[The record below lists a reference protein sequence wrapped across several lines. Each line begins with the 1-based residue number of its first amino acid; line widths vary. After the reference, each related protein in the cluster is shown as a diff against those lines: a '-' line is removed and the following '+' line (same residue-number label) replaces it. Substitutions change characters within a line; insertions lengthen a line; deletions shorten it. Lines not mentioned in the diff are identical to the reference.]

1 MCEVIASCIFIQTIQ
16 PMIVEVANG
25 YDTTTMVMT
34 QISLDITPTI
44 TVIYNYIYIYITY
57 IHL

>member
-44 TVIYNYIYIYITY
+44 TVIYNYIYI
-57 IHL
+57 